1 MPTESSVQ
9 SLRAKNH
16 SRQGIALVIVLGFL
30 SLLIVLAVAFAI
42 SMRTE
47 RLTALAYLNKVTA
60 ENAKEAAL
68 ARLMS
73 DMDRQLKFTTTRS
86 LFPNAGVWVS
96 TNGSTS
102 DGLDLFPSA
111 FNSPSGFTNSLNHL
125 PLDIWYLALAEE
137 GKARWQG
144 ITNSAVSVNE
154 IARYAY
160 LVVDV
165 SGLIDISVAGE
176 LTHSNGITGRELSL
190 EYLPEVQSSDL
201 LPNRTKFWKR
211 FETIPE
217 LWQLARGGNGLF
229 SYPSNIFVY
238 SRFMADKFIA
248 ATTNVDPLFIGYDE
262 AAFSSNSFQADVVSR
277 LTNSGLTQADA
288 QRVYWNLYEYVD
300 VDSVPNRGP
309 DPLRSI
315 NTESVPMINEIVLSA
330 ELSRPQTNY
339 VLDVYVDVETWHP
352 FPSNSPSVQFDE
364 SNLPFELTVAGNPAS
379 ANAVVLNPP
388 LSPLIAMPGT
398 FSQTA
403 YSFRTNRFH
412 FRGTGPLAS
421 DPTSIGVQLRFNAGK
436 NLDMRLGPDV
446 VDRVFPTFDSY
457 PQALI
462 QPATLPENS
471 GANKLVSQPR
481 NCSVSVI
488 DPRFNYDKKYWDRSS
503 TPTMGKTNHNVAG
516 MSGVL
521 PVEPAG
527 ELYVRNGKLKS
538 VAELGFLAI
547 GDAGRAWHTI
557 SLYDPDGAGSEVM
570 HTVLDH
576 FTIRTNK
583 IFSGKVHLDT
593 PNDLAWKSV
602 FLGADIESAPGYK
615 IDDFNWNDTA
625 ALRDRFL
632 FKATS
637 PITNISSVGW
647 IGDSLLVQNNLSTD
661 ARRESVIRNSYEMFG
676 LRQNLFVVYLI
687 TQSRGSLIPAEDK
700 SIYYL
705 WRDPVPNADGQ
716 HAWRVRFT
724 AQLDSE

>member
-9 SLRAKNH
+9 SLRAKND

-47 RLTALAYLNKVTA
+47 RLTALAYLNKVTT
-60 ENAKEAAL
+60 ENVKEAAL

-73 DMDRQLKFTTTRS
+73 DMDRQLKVTTTRS
-86 LFPNAGVWVS
+86 LFPTVGIWVS
-96 TNGSTS
+96 TNGTAS
-102 DGLDLFPSA
+102 DGIDFLPTS
-111 FNSPSGFTNSLNHL
+111 FTNSLNHL
-125 PLDIWYLALAEE
+125 PLDIWNLALAEE

-144 ITNSAVSVNE
+144 ITNSAVSTNE

-160 LVVDV
+160 LVADV

-190 EYLPEVQSSDL
+190 EYVSEVQPSAL
-201 LPNRTKFWKR
+201 VPNRTKYWKR

-217 LWQLARGGNGLF
+217 LWQLARGGNGLG

-238 SRFMADKFIA
+238 SRFMADKYA
-248 ATTNVDPLFIGYDE
+248 ASITNYIVPLFIGFDE
-262 AAFSSNSFQADVVSR
+262 TAFSSNSFQADVISR
-277 LTNSGLTQADA
+277 LTNSGLTQTDA

-300 VDSVPNRGP
+300 VDHVPNRGP
-309 DPLRSI
+309 DPLKSI

-364 SNLPFELTVAGNPAS
+364 SNLPFEFTVAGNPAS
-379 ANAVVLNPP
+379 ANAVVLAPP

-398 FSQTA
+398 FSQAA
-403 YSFRTNRFH
+403 YMFRTNRFH
-412 FRGTGPLAS
+412 YRGSGSLAS
-421 DPTSIGVQLRFNAGK
+421 DPTSIGVQLKFNPAK
-436 NLDMRLGPDV
+436 NLDLKLVSDV
-446 VDRVFPTFDSY
+446 VDRVFPSFDSY

-462 QPATLPENS
+462 QPATLPPNS
-471 GANKLVSQPR
+471 GNNKLVSQPR
-481 NCSVSVI
+481 NSSVSVI
-488 DPRFNYDKKYWDRSS
+488 DPRYNYDNAYWERSS
-503 TPTMGKTNHNVAG
+503 TPTLGKTNHNVTG
-516 MSGVL
+516 KSGIVA
-521 PVEPAG
+521 VEPAG
-527 ELYVRNGKLKS
+527 EMYVRNGKLKS
-538 VAELGFLAI
+538 VAELGFLAV
-547 GDAGRAWHTI
+547 GDSGKAWHTI
-557 SLYDPDGAGSEVM
+557 SLYDPDGSGPEVM

-576 FTIRTNK
+576 FSIRTNK
-583 IFSGKVHLDT
+583 VFFGKVHLDT
-593 PNDLAWKSV
+593 PNEVAWKSV
-602 FLGADIESAPGYK
+602 FLGADIESTPGNK

-632 FKATS
+632 NKATS

-647 IGDSLLVQNNLSTD
+647 IGDALIAQNNLSTD

-676 LRQNLFVVYLI
+676 LRQNLFVLYLI

-705 WRDPVPNADGQ
+705 WRDPIPNANGQ

-724 AQLDSE
+724 SQLDSD